1 MVFHLL
7 LQSLSPWQG
16 AVQLTFAD
24 YNQSVLELTTIPNL
38 LLTWHF
44 ARSCLAPP
52 PVGDLE
58 ITPDLLSSFLSDL
71 SSKNI
76 HVSGISGAWNHA
88 FNDLVRPLDD
98 LKERR
103 ATKTIVL
110 ASETIYSPASI
121 RAFSDTLLSVLGQG
135 KASGGTAIGFIAAK
149 RMYFGVGGGVDEF
162 LRTLEE
168 LGGEAK
174 MVWETEDTGVGRV
187 IMQVT
192 KEHI

>member
-7 LQSLSPWQG
+7 LKSSSPSRG
-16 AVQLTFAD
+16 AVQLTIAD
-24 YNQSVLELTTIPNL
+24 YNQSVLELATIPNL

-44 ARSCLAPP
+44 ARSWVAAP

-58 ITPDLLSSFLSDL
+58 ITPDLLSRFISDL
-71 SSKNI
+71 SLKNI

-88 FNDLVRPLDD
+88 FNNLVKPFEHLQGG
-98 LKERR
+98 R
-103 ATKTIVL
+103 ATETIVL

-121 RAFSDTLLSVLGQG
+121 RAFCDILLLVLGHG
-135 KASGGTAIGFIAAK
+135 HAFGGTSIAFIAAK
-149 RMYFGVGGGVDEF
+149 RIYFGVGGGIDEF
-162 LRTLEE
+162 LRILEE

-192 KEHI
+192 KERK

>member
-7 LQSLSPWQG
+7 LKSSSPWSG
-16 AVQLTFAD
+16 AVQLTVAD
-24 YNQSVLELTTIPNL
+24 YNQSVLELATIPNL

-44 ARSCLAPP
+44 SRSWVAPA

-58 ITPDLLSSFLSDL
+58 ITRDLLSRFVSDL
-71 SSKNI
+71 SLKNI

-88 FNDLVRPLDD
+88 FDDLVRLCHHPQQG
-98 LKERR
+98 R
-103 ATKTIVL
+103 ATETILL

-121 RAFSDTLLSVLGQG
+121 RAFCDTLVSVLGQG
-135 KASGGTAIGFIAAK
+135 KALGGTTIAFIAAK
-149 RMYFGVGGGVDEF
+149 RIYFGVGGGVDEF
-162 LRTLEE
+162 RRILED

-174 MVWETEDTGVGRV
+174 TVWETEDAGVGRI

-192 KEHI
+192 KKPG

>member
-7 LQSLSPWQG
+7 VKSSSPWQG

-24 YNQSVLELTTIPNL
+24 YNQSVLELATIPNL

-44 ARSCLAPP
+44 ARSLVAST

-58 ITPDLLSSFLSDL
+58 ITPALLSHFLDDL

-76 HVSGISGAWNHA
+76 YVSGISGAWNQA
-88 FNDLVRPLDD
+88 FNDLVRPFDHVP
-98 LKERR
+98 RQR
-103 ATKTIVL
+103 ATETIVL

-135 KASGGTAIGFIAAK
+135 EASGGTAIAFIAAK
-149 RMYFGVGGGVDEF
+149 RIYFGVGGGVDEF
-162 LRTLEE
+162 LKVLEE

-174 MVWETEDTGVGRV
+174 TVWETEDTGVGRI

-192 KEHI
+192 KEYG

>member
-7 LQSLSPWQG
+7 VKSSSPWQG

-24 YNQSVLELTTIPNL
+24 YNQSVLELATIPNL

-44 ARSCLAPP
+44 ARSLLAST

-58 ITPDLLSSFLSDL
+58 ITPALLSHFLDDL

-76 HVSGISGAWNHA
+76 YVSGISGAWNQA
-88 FNDLVRPLDD
+88 FNDLVRPFDHVP
-98 LKERR
+98 RQR
-103 ATKTIVL
+103 ATETIVF

-121 RAFSDTLLSVLGQG
+121 GAFSDTLLSVLGQG
-135 KASGGTAIGFIAAK
+135 EASGGTAIAFIAAK
-149 RMYFGVGGGVDEF
+149 RIYFGVGGGVDEF
-162 LRTLEE
+162 LKVLEE

-174 MVWETEDTGVGRV
+174 TVWETEDTGVGRI

-192 KEHI
+192 KEHG

>member
-7 LQSLSPWQG
+7 LKSSLPSRGP
-16 AVQLTFAD
+16 VHFTLAD
-24 YNQSVLELTTIPNL
+24 YNQSVLELATMPNL

-44 ARSCLAPP
+44 ARSWVAPP
-52 PVGDLE
+52 LVGDLE
-58 ITPDLLSSFLSDL
+58 ITPDLLSCFLDDL

-88 FNDLVRPLDD
+88 FNNLIRPFDHLQ
-98 LKERR
+98 RQR
-103 ATKTIVL
+103 ATETIVL

-135 KASGGTAIGFIAAK
+135 KASGGTAIAFIAAK
-149 RMYFGVGGGVDEF
+149 RIYFGVGGGVDEF
-162 LRTLEE
+162 LGILEE
-168 LGGEAK
+168 LGAEAK
-174 MVWETEDTGVGRV
+174 TVWEGEDTGVGRI

-192 KEHI
+192 KKYE

>member
-7 LQSLSPWQG
+7 LKSSSPWQG

-24 YNQSVLELTTIPNL
+24 YNQSVLELATIPNL

-44 ARSCLAPP
+44 ARSLVASA

-58 ITPDLLSSFLSDL
+58 ITPDLLSRFLDDL

-76 HVSGISGAWNHA
+76 YVSAISGAWNHA
-88 FNDLVRPLDD
+88 FNDLIRPFDHIS
-98 LKERR
+98 RHR
-103 ATKTIVL
+103 ATETIVL

-121 RAFSDTLLSVLGQG
+121 RAFSDTLLSILRQG
-135 KASGGTAIGFIAAK
+135 KASGGTAVAFIAAK
-149 RMYFGVGGGVDEF
+149 RIYFGVGGGVDEF
-162 LRTLEE
+162 LKVLEE
-168 LGGEAK
+168 LGGEART
-174 MVWETEDTGVGRV
+174 VWETEDTGVGRV

-192 KEHI
+192 KEHG

>member
-1 MVFHLL
+1 M
-7 LQSLSPWQG
+7 
-16 AVQLTFAD
+16 QLTFAD
-24 YNQSVLELTTIPNL
+24 YNQSVLELATIPNL

-44 ARSCLAPP
+44 ARSWVEPP

-58 ITPDLLSSFLSDL
+58 ITPDLLSRFLSDL

-76 HVSGISGAWNHA
+76 HVSGISGAWNHV
-88 FNDLVRPLDD
+88 FNDLVRPFDGLQQ
-98 LKERR
+98 RG
-103 ATKTIVL
+103 ATETIIL

-121 RAFSDTLLSVLGQG
+121 RAFSETLLSVLGRG
-135 KASGGTAIGFIAAK
+135 KASGGTAIAFIAAK

-162 LRTLEE
+162 LRILEE

-192 KEHI
+192 NEHD

>member
-1 MVFHLL
+1 MAFHLL
-7 LQSLSPWQG
+7 LKSSSPWQG

-24 YNQSVLELTTIPNL
+24 YNQSVLELATIPNL

-44 ARSCLAPP
+44 ALSGVAPP

-58 ITPDLLSSFLSDL
+58 ITPELLSRFVSDL
-71 SSKNI
+71 SRKDI

-88 FNDLVRPLDD
+88 FNGLVRPFDHPQ
-98 LKERR
+98 RGR
-103 ATKTIVL
+103 ATETIVL

-121 RAFSDTLLSVLGQG
+121 RAFCDTLLSVLGQG
-135 KASGGTAIGFIAAK
+135 KAIGGTAIAFIAAK
-149 RMYFGVGGGVDEF
+149 RIYFGVGGGVDEC
-162 LRTLEE
+162 LRILGE

-174 MVWETEDTGVGRV
+174 MIWETEDTGVDRV

-192 KEHI
+192 KEHD

>member
-7 LQSLSPWQG
+7 LKSSSPWRG
-16 AVQLTFAD
+16 AVHLTFTD
-24 YNQSVLELTTIPNL
+24 YNQTVLELATIPNL

-44 ARSCLAPP
+44 ARSGVASP

-58 ITPDLLSSFLSDL
+58 ITPDLLSRFLSDL
-71 SSKNI
+71 SLKNI
-76 HVSGISGAWNHA
+76 RVSGISGAWNHA
-88 FNDLVRPLDD
+88 FNDLVRPFDHLSQHRVT
-98 LKERR
+98 E
-103 ATKTIVL
+103 TIVL

-121 RAFSDTLLSVLGQG
+121 RAFSDTLLSILGQG
-135 KASGGTAIGFIAAK
+135 KASGGTAIAFIAAK

-162 LRTLEE
+162 LRILEE

-174 MVWETEDTGVGRV
+174 MIWETEATGVGRV

-192 KEHI
+192 KYHD